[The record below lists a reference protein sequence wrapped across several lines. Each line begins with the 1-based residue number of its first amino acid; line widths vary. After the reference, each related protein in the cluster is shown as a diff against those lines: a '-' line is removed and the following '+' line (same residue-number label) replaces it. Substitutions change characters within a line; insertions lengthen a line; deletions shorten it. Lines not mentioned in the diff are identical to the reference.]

1 MKEVLR
7 NIWYMARRFKTAT
20 VLNFVG
26 LTVAFTAFYLL
37 MTQVVYNISYNASI
51 PDGERVFRFE
61 AKMGADSPWGI
72 NCNRPTNAILSEMPQ
87 VEAMTELASW
97 GQTREFLV
105 GERPRVGDGTS
116 GIGTSGMSVVEHPRA
131 GSNLT
136 PFGAI
141 TAKCLDGKL
150 NWDDYGER
158 SVIIPA
164 SLAKKIYGRT
174 DVAGQPIYSKSDTL
188 TVQGVYE
195 DFPAN
200 SFFKNWVLYATRND
214 LQDWSEWSY
223 IAYVKLRKG
232 VGAEEMMKG
241 FANQFKEQLW
251 KQQWGGALATG
262 EVTESQETEIRAIFD
277 SQFDSRGYRLTP
289 IRDTYFSGVAG
300 DDKGNPAILFILEL
314 ACVLVIVIA
323 AINFLNF
330 VLAES
335 PMRIKSV
342 NTRRVLGEGVA
353 RLRLGII
360 AETVLTALIAYGL
373 ALVVCALMAKQP
385 TELLLGSLALGDH
398 TVLLAITMLLAV
410 AVGVVA
416 GVYPAFFVT
425 SFQPALVLKGSF
437 GLTPKGR
444 KLRSTLVA
452 LQLGIALLM
461 VTYISI
467 LLMQSRYI
475 YNSDY
480 GFDKDEVLYAPLTN
494 ELRGKKDAIRAEL
507 MQQSGVSDVSFSRF
521 VLGAQDGYMGWGRAD
536 NDHQITFTSMPVD
549 WHYLRTMGIKVIEGR
564 DFTEHDGDCYIINE
578 AARKQWPWVE
588 IDKKLLDNDYP
599 VIGVCEDI
607 RYASTRKDRHQE
619 PLAFIILGESFS
631 GWGDQ
636 LGVANIRVSAGVD
649 KVATRKQIS
658 DVLTQMGSGELVE
671 AKFLDQKLEILYQ
684 DEFRFIRQVGW
695 FSGVCLIIT
704 LIGVFCM
711 TMFET
716 EYRRKEIGIRK
727 VMGSS
732 TQEILMMFCHHYALL
747 LTVSFII
754 AAPIAYYIGHEWLQS
769 FVERT
774 PIYWWLFPLALLAV
788 AAVTLATVIIQSW
801 RTANA
806 NPVNS
811 IKNE

>member
-1 MKEVLR
+1 MNIFR
-7 NIWYMARRFKTAT
+7 NMLYMARRFKTAT
-20 VLNFVG
+20 VLNFIG
-26 LTVAFTAFYLL
+26 LTVALTAFYLL
-37 MTQVVYNISYNASI
+37 MTQVVYNISYNSCI
-51 PDGERVFRFE
+51 PDNERVFRFE
-61 AKMGADSPWGI
+61 TKMGSDSPWGI

-97 GQTREFLV
+97 GQKREFVV
-105 GERPRVGDGTS
+105 GE
-116 GIGTSGMSVVEHPRA
+116 SVVEHPRS

-141 TAKCLDGKL
+141 SAHCLDGKL
-150 NWDDYGER
+150 SWDDYGER

-164 SLAKKIYGRT
+164 SLAKKIFGRT

-200 SFFKNWVLYATRND
+200 CSMKNDVYYATQNN

-223 IAYVKLRKG
+223 IVYVKLREG
-232 VGAEEMMKG
+232 VDAESMLKG
-241 FANQFKEQLW
+241 FGKQFKEQLW
-251 KQQWGGALATG
+251 KLQWGGALAAG
-262 EVTESQETEIRAIFD
+262 EVSESQESEVRAMFD
-277 SQFDSRGYRLTP
+277 RQFDNQGYRLTP
-289 IRDTYFSGVAG
+289 IRDTYFSGVHG

-314 ACVLVIVIA
+314 SCVLVIVIA

-353 RLRLGII
+353 RLRLGMI

-373 ALVVCALMAKQP
+373 ALVVCALVAKQP

-398 TVLLAITMLLAV
+398 TVLLAITALLAV
-410 AVGVVA
+410 AVGIVA
-416 GVYPAFFVT
+416 GVYPAFFAT

-480 GFDKDEVLYAPLTN
+480 GFDKDEVLYVPLTN
-494 ELRGKKDAIRAEL
+494 ELRGKKDAVRAEL

-588 IDKKLLDNDYP
+588 IDKKLLDKDYP

-619 PLAFIILGESFS
+619 PLAFIIFGESFS
-631 GWGDQ
+631 EWGDQ
-636 LGVANIRVSAGVD
+636 LGIANIRVTAGND

-658 DVLTQMGSGELVE
+658 DVLTRMGSGEQVE
-671 AKFLDQKLEILYQ
+671 TKFLDQKLEDLYQ

-695 FSGVCLIIT
+695 FSGVCLVIT

-732 TQEILMMFCHHYALL
+732 TQEILMMFCRHYALL
-747 LTVSFII
+747 LAVSFII
-754 AAPIAYYIGHEWLQS
+754 AAPIAYYIGRQWLQS
-769 FVERT
+769 FAERT
-774 PIYWWLFPLALLAV
+774 PIYWWLFPLALLTV
-788 AAVTLATVIIQSW
+788 GVITLTTVIIQSW
-801 RTANA
+801 RTANE

>member
-1 MKEVLR
+1 MNIFR
-7 NIWYMARRFKTAT
+7 NMLYMARRFKTAT
-20 VLNFVG
+20 VLNFIG
-26 LTVAFTAFYLL
+26 LTVALTAFYLL
-37 MTQVVYNISYNASI
+37 MTQVVYNISYNSCI
-51 PDGERVFRFE
+51 PDNERVFRFE
-61 AKMGADSPWGI
+61 TKMGSDSPWGI

-97 GQTREFLV
+97 GQKREFVV
-105 GERPRVGDGTS
+105 GE
-116 GIGTSGMSVVEHPRA
+116 SVVEHPRS

-141 TAKCLDGKL
+141 SAHCLDGKL
-150 NWDDYGER
+150 SWDDYGER

-164 SLAKKIYGRT
+164 SLAKKIFGRT

-200 SFFKNWVLYATRND
+200 CSMKNDVYYATQNN

-223 IAYVKLRKG
+223 IVYVKLREG
-232 VGAEEMMKG
+232 VDAESMLKG
-241 FANQFKEQLW
+241 FGKQFKEQLW
-251 KQQWGGALATG
+251 KLQWGGALAAG
-262 EVTESQETEIRAIFD
+262 EVTEAQESEVRAMFD
-277 SQFDSRGYRLTP
+277 RHFDNQGYRLTP
-289 IRDTYFSGVAG
+289 IRDTYFSGVHG

-314 ACVLVIVIA
+314 SCVLVIVIA

-353 RLRLGII
+353 RLRLGMI

-373 ALVVCALMAKQP
+373 ALVVCALVAKQP

-398 TVLLAITMLLAV
+398 TVLLAITALLAV
-410 AVGVVA
+410 AVGIVA
-416 GVYPAFFVT
+416 GVYPAFFAT

-494 ELRGKKDAIRAEL
+494 ELRGKKDAVRAEL

-536 NDHQITFTSMPVD
+536 NDHHITFTSMPVD

-588 IDKKLLDNDYP
+588 IDKKLLDKDYP

-619 PLAFIILGESFS
+619 PLAFIIFGESFS
-631 GWGDQ
+631 EWGDQ
-636 LGVANIRVSAGVD
+636 LGIANIRVTAGND

-658 DVLTQMGSGELVE
+658 DVLTRMGSGEQVE
-671 AKFLDQKLEILYQ
+671 TKFLDQKLEDLYQ

-695 FSGVCLIIT
+695 FSGVCLVIT

-732 TQEILMMFCHHYALL
+732 TQEILMMFCRHYALL
-747 LTVSFII
+747 LAVSFII
-754 AAPIAYYIGHEWLQS
+754 AAPIAYYIGRQWLQS
-769 FVERT
+769 FAERT
-774 PIYWWLFPLALLAV
+774 PIYWWLFPLALLTV
-788 AAVTLATVIIQSW
+788 GVITLTTVIIQSW
-801 RTANA
+801 RTANE
-806 NPVNS
+806 NPINS

>member
-1 MKEVLR
+1 ML
-7 NIWYMARRFKTAT
+7 YMARRFKTAT
-20 VLNFVG
+20 VLNFIG
-26 LTVAFTAFYLL
+26 LTVALTAFYLL
-37 MTQVVYNISYNASI
+37 MTQVVYNISYNSCI
-51 PDGERVFRFE
+51 PDNERVFRFE
-61 AKMGADSPWGI
+61 TKMGSDSPWGI

-97 GQTREFLV
+97 GQKREFVV
-105 GERPRVGDGTS
+105 GE
-116 GIGTSGMSVVEHPRA
+116 SVVEHPRS

-141 TAKCLDGKL
+141 SAHCLDGKL
-150 NWDDYGER
+150 SWDDYGER

-164 SLAKKIYGRT
+164 SLAKKIFGRT

-200 SFFKNWVLYATRND
+200 CSMKNDVYYATQNN

-223 IAYVKLRKG
+223 IVYVKLREG
-232 VGAEEMMKG
+232 VDAESMLKG
-241 FANQFKEQLW
+241 FGKQFKEQLW
-251 KQQWGGALATG
+251 KLQWGGALAAG
-262 EVTESQETEIRAIFD
+262 EVSESQESEVRAMFD
-277 SQFDSRGYRLTP
+277 RQFDNQGYRLTP
-289 IRDTYFSGVAG
+289 IRDTYFSGVHG

-314 ACVLVIVIA
+314 SCVLVIVIA

-353 RLRLGII
+353 RLRLGMI

-373 ALVVCALMAKQP
+373 ALVVCALVAKQP

-398 TVLLAITMLLAV
+398 TVLLAITALLAV
-410 AVGVVA
+410 AVGIVA
-416 GVYPAFFVT
+416 GVYPAFFAT

-494 ELRGKKDAIRAEL
+494 ELRGKKDAVRAEL

-588 IDKKLLDNDYP
+588 IDKKLLDKDYP

-619 PLAFIILGESFS
+619 PLAFIIFGESFS
-631 GWGDQ
+631 EWGDQ
-636 LGVANIRVSAGVD
+636 LGIANIRVTAGND

-658 DVLTQMGSGELVE
+658 DVLTRMGSGEQVE
-671 AKFLDQKLEILYQ
+671 TKFLDQKLEDLYQ

-695 FSGVCLIIT
+695 FSGVCLVIT

-732 TQEILMMFCHHYALL
+732 TQEILMMFCRHYALL
-747 LTVSFII
+747 LAVSFII
-754 AAPIAYYIGHEWLQS
+754 AAPIAYYIGRQWLQS
-769 FVERT
+769 FAERT
-774 PIYWWLFPLALLAV
+774 PIYWWLFPLALLTV
-788 AAVTLATVIIQSW
+788 GVITLTTVIIQSW
-801 RTANA
+801 RTANE

>member
-1 MKEVLR
+1 MNIFR
-7 NIWYMARRFKTAT
+7 NMLYMARRFKTAT
-20 VLNFVG
+20 VLNFIG
-26 LTVAFTAFYLL
+26 LTVALTAFYLL
-37 MTQVVYNISYNASI
+37 MTQVVYNISYNSCI
-51 PDGERVFRFE
+51 PDNERVFRFE
-61 AKMGADSPWGI
+61 TKMGSDSPWGI

-97 GQTREFLV
+97 GQKREFVV
-105 GERPRVGDGTS
+105 GE
-116 GIGTSGMSVVEHPRA
+116 SVVEHPRS

-141 TAKCLDGKL
+141 SAHCLDGKL
-150 NWDDYGER
+150 SWDDYGKR

-164 SLAKKIYGRT
+164 SLAKKIFGRT

-200 SFFKNWVLYATRND
+200 CSMKNDVYYATQNN

-223 IAYVKLRKG
+223 IVYVKLREG
-232 VGAEEMMKG
+232 VDAESMLKG
-241 FANQFKEQLW
+241 FGKQFKEQLW
-251 KQQWGGALATG
+251 KLQWGGALAAG
-262 EVTESQETEIRAIFD
+262 EVSESQESEVRAMFD
-277 SQFDSRGYRLTP
+277 RQFDNQGYRLTP
-289 IRDTYFSGVAG
+289 IRDTYFSGVHG

-314 ACVLVIVIA
+314 SCVLVIVIA

-353 RLRLGII
+353 RLRLGMI

-373 ALVVCALMAKQP
+373 ALVVCALVAKQP

-398 TVLLAITMLLAV
+398 TVLLAITALLAV
-410 AVGVVA
+410 AVGIVA
-416 GVYPAFFVT
+416 GVYPAFFAT

-588 IDKKLLDNDYP
+588 IDKKLLDKDYP

-619 PLAFIILGESFS
+619 PLAFIIFGESFS
-631 GWGDQ
+631 EWGDQ
-636 LGVANIRVSAGVD
+636 LGIANIRVTAGND

-658 DVLTQMGSGELVE
+658 DVLTRMGSGEQVE
-671 AKFLDQKLEILYQ
+671 TKFLDQKLEDLYQ

-695 FSGVCLIIT
+695 FSGVCLVIT

-732 TQEILMMFCHHYALL
+732 TQEILMMFCRHYALL
-747 LTVSFII
+747 LAVSFII
-754 AAPIAYYIGHEWLQS
+754 AAPIAYYIGRQWLQS
-769 FVERT
+769 FAERT
-774 PIYWWLFPLALLAV
+774 PIYWWLFPLALLTV
-788 AAVTLATVIIQSW
+788 GVITLTTVIIQSW
-801 RTANA
+801 RTANE
-806 NPVNS
+806 NPINS

>member
-1 MKEVLR
+1 MNIFR
-7 NIWYMARRFKTAT
+7 NMLYMARRFKTAT
-20 VLNFVG
+20 VLNFIG
-26 LTVAFTAFYLL
+26 LTVALTAFYLL
-37 MTQVVYNISYNASI
+37 MTQVVYNISYNSCI
-51 PDGERVFRFE
+51 PDNERVFRFE
-61 AKMGADSPWGI
+61 TKMGSDSPWGI

-97 GQTREFLV
+97 GQKREFVV
-105 GERPRVGDGTS
+105 GE
-116 GIGTSGMSVVEHPRA
+116 SVVEHPRS

-141 TAKCLDGKL
+141 SAHCLDGKL
-150 NWDDYGER
+150 SWDDYGER

-164 SLAKKIYGRT
+164 SLAKKIFGRT

-200 SFFKNWVLYATRND
+200 CSMKNDVYYATQNN

-223 IAYVKLRKG
+223 IVYVKLREG
-232 VGAEEMMKG
+232 VDAESMLKG
-241 FANQFKEQLW
+241 FGKQFKEQLW
-251 KQQWGGALATG
+251 KLQWGGALAAG
-262 EVTESQETEIRAIFD
+262 EVSESQESEVRALFD
-277 SQFDSRGYRLTP
+277 RQFDNQGYRLTP
-289 IRDTYFSGVAG
+289 IRDTYFSGVHG

-314 ACVLVIVIA
+314 SCVLVIVIA

-353 RLRLGII
+353 RLRLGMI

-373 ALVVCALMAKQP
+373 ALVVCALVAKQP

-398 TVLLAITMLLAV
+398 TVLLAITALLAV
-410 AVGVVA
+410 AVGIVA
-416 GVYPAFFVT
+416 GVYPAFFAT

-494 ELRGKKDAIRAEL
+494 ELRGKKDAVRAEL

-588 IDKKLLDNDYP
+588 IDKKLLDKDYP

-619 PLAFIILGESFS
+619 PLAFIIFGESFS
-631 GWGDQ
+631 EWGDQ
-636 LGVANIRVSAGVD
+636 LGIANIRVTAGND
-649 KVATRKQIS
+649 KVATRKKIS
-658 DVLTQMGSGELVE
+658 DVLTRMGSGEQVE
-671 AKFLDQKLEILYQ
+671 TKFLDQKLEDLYQ

-695 FSGVCLIIT
+695 FSGVCLVIT

-732 TQEILMMFCHHYALL
+732 TQEILMMFCRHYALL
-747 LTVSFII
+747 LAVSFII
-754 AAPIAYYIGHEWLQS
+754 AAPIAYYIGRQWLQS
-769 FVERT
+769 FAERT
-774 PIYWWLFPLALLAV
+774 PIYWWLFPLALLTV
-788 AAVTLATVIIQSW
+788 GVITLTTVIIQSW
-801 RTANA
+801 RTANE
-806 NPVNS
+806 NPINS

>member
-1 MKEVLR
+1 ML
-7 NIWYMARRFKTAT
+7 YMARRFKTAT
-20 VLNFVG
+20 VLNFIG
-26 LTVAFTAFYLL
+26 LTVALTAFYLL
-37 MTQVVYNISYNASI
+37 MTQVVYNISYNSCI
-51 PDGERVFRFE
+51 PDNERVFRFE
-61 AKMGADSPWGI
+61 TKMGSDSPWGI

-97 GQTREFLV
+97 GQKREFVV
-105 GERPRVGDGTS
+105 GE
-116 GIGTSGMSVVEHPRA
+116 SVVEHPRS

-141 TAKCLDGKL
+141 SAHCLDGKL
-150 NWDDYGER
+150 SWDDYGER

-164 SLAKKIYGRT
+164 SLAKKIFGRT

-200 SFFKNWVLYATRND
+200 CSMKNDVYYATQNN

-223 IAYVKLRKG
+223 IVYVKLREG
-232 VGAEEMMKG
+232 VDAESMLKG
-241 FANQFKEQLW
+241 FGKQFKEQLW
-251 KQQWGGALATG
+251 KLQWGGALAAG
-262 EVTESQETEIRAIFD
+262 EVSESQESEVRAMFD
-277 SQFDSRGYRLTP
+277 RQFDNQGYRLTP
-289 IRDTYFSGVAG
+289 IRDTYFSGVHG

-314 ACVLVIVIA
+314 SCVLVIVIA

-353 RLRLGII
+353 RLRLGMI

-373 ALVVCALMAKQP
+373 ALVVCALVAKQP

-398 TVLLAITMLLAV
+398 TVLLAITALLAV
-410 AVGVVA
+410 AVGIVA
-416 GVYPAFFVT
+416 GVYPAFFAT

-494 ELRGKKDAIRAEL
+494 ELRGKKDAVRAEL

-588 IDKKLLDNDYP
+588 IDKKLLDKDYP

-619 PLAFIILGESFS
+619 PLAFIIFGESFS
-631 GWGDQ
+631 EWGDQ
-636 LGVANIRVSAGVD
+636 LGIANIRVTAGND

-658 DVLTQMGSGELVE
+658 DVLTRMGSGEQVE
-671 AKFLDQKLEILYQ
+671 TKFLDQKLEDLYQ

-695 FSGVCLIIT
+695 FSGVCLVIT

-732 TQEILMMFCHHYALL
+732 TQEILMMFCRHYALL
-747 LTVSFII
+747 LAVSFII
-754 AAPIAYYIGHEWLQS
+754 AAPIAYYIGRQWLQS
-769 FVERT
+769 FAERT
-774 PIYWWLFPLALLAV
+774 PIYWWLFPLALLTV
-788 AAVTLATVIIQSW
+788 GVITLTTVIIQSW
-801 RTANA
+801 RTANE
-806 NPVNS
+806 NPINS

>member
-1 MKEVLR
+1 MTIKANKMREVLR
-7 NIWYMARRFKTAT
+7 NIWYMARRFKTAA

-26 LTVAFTAFYLL
+26 LTVAFAAFYLL
-37 MTQVVYNISYNASI
+37 MTQVVYNISYNSCI
-51 PDGERVFRFE
+51 SDNERVFRFE
-61 AKMGADSPWGI
+61 TKMGPDSPWGI

-97 GQTREFLV
+97 GQTREFIV
-105 GERPRVGDGTS
+105 GE
-116 GIGTSGMSVVEHPRA
+116 SVVEHPRS

-141 TAKCLDGKL
+141 SAYCLDGKL
-150 NWDDYGER
+150 SWDNYGER

-164 SLAKKIYGRT
+164 SLAKKIFGRT

-200 SFFKNWVLYATRND
+200 CSMKNDVYYATQNN

-223 IAYVKLRKG
+223 IVYVKLREG
-232 VGAEEMMKG
+232 VDAESMLKG
-241 FANQFKEQLW
+241 FGKQFKEQLW
-251 KQQWGGALATG
+251 KLQWGGALAAG
-262 EVTESQETEIRAIFD
+262 EVTEGQESEVRAMFD
-277 SQFDSRGYRLTP
+277 RQFDSRGYRLTP
-289 IRDTYFSGVAG
+289 IRNTYFSGVHG

-342 NTRRVLGEGVA
+342 NTRRVLGEGVV

-385 TELLLGSLALGDH
+385 TGLLLGSLALGDH

-444 KLRSTLVA
+444 KLRSILVA

-494 ELRGKKDAIRAEL
+494 ELWGKKDAIRAEL

-521 VLGAQDGYMGWGRAD
+521 VLGAQDGYMGWGRGD
-536 NDHQITFTSMPVD
+536 NDHRITFTSMPVD
-549 WHYLRTMGIKVIEGR
+549 WRYLRTLGIKVIEGR
-564 DFTEHDGDCYIINE
+564 DFNEHDGDCYIINE

-619 PLAFIILGESFS
+619 PLAFIIFGESFS
-631 GWGDQ
+631 EWGDQ
-636 LGVANIRVSAGVD
+636 LGITNIRVAAGID

-658 DVLTQMGSGELVE
+658 DVLTKMGSGEQVE
-671 AKFLDQKLEILYQ
+671 AKFLDQKLEDLYQ

-695 FSGVCLIIT
+695 FSGVCLVIT
-704 LIGVFCM
+704 LIGVFCL

-732 TQEILMMFCHHYALL
+732 TQEILMMFCRHYALL
-747 LTVSFII
+747 LAVSFII
-754 AAPIAYYIGHEWLQS
+754 AVPITYYIGQQWLQS
-769 FVERT
+769 FAERT
-774 PIYWWLFPLALLAV
+774 PIYWWLFPLVLLV
-788 AAVTLATVIIQSW
+788 VGIITLATVIIQSW
-801 RTANA
+801 RTANE

>member
-1 MKEVLR
+1 
-7 NIWYMARRFKTAT
+7 MARRFKTAT
-20 VLNFVG
+20 VLNFIG
-26 LTVAFTAFYLL
+26 LTVAFSAFYLL
-37 MTQVVYNISYNASI
+37 MTQVVYNISYNSCI
-51 PDGERVFRFE
+51 PDNERVFRFE
-61 AKMGADSPWGI
+61 TKMGSDSPWGI

-87 VEAMTELASW
+87 VEAMSELASW
-97 GQTREFLV
+97 GQKREFVV
-105 GERPRVGDGTS
+105 GE
-116 GIGTSGMSVVEHPRA
+116 SVVEHPRS

-141 TAKCLDGKL
+141 SAHCLDGKL
-150 NWDDYGER
+150 SWDDYGER

-164 SLAKKIYGRT
+164 SLAKKIFGRT

-200 SFFKNWVLYATRND
+200 CSMKNDVYYATQNN

-223 IAYVKLRKG
+223 IVYVKLREG
-232 VGAEEMMKG
+232 VDAESMLKG
-241 FANQFKEQLW
+241 FGKQFKELLW
-251 KQQWGGALATG
+251 KLQWGGALAAG
-262 EVTESQETEIRAIFD
+262 EVTEAQESEVRAMFD
-277 SQFDSRGYRLTP
+277 RQFDNQGYRLTP
-289 IRDTYFSGVAG
+289 IRDTYFSGVHG

-314 ACVLVIVIA
+314 SCVLVIVIA

-353 RLRLGII
+353 RLRLGMI

-373 ALVVCALMAKQP
+373 ALVVCALVAKQP

-398 TVLLAITMLLAV
+398 TVLLAITALLAV
-410 AVGVVA
+410 AVGIVA
-416 GVYPAFFVT
+416 GVYPAFFAT

-494 ELRGKKDAIRAEL
+494 ELRGKKDAVRAEL

-588 IDKKLLDNDYP
+588 IDKKLLDKDYP

-619 PLAFIILGESFS
+619 PLAFIIFGESFS
-631 GWGDQ
+631 EWGDQ
-636 LGVANIRVSAGVD
+636 LGIANIRVAAGID
-649 KVATRKQIS
+649 KIATRKQIS
-658 DVLTQMGSGELVE
+658 DLLTQMGSGEQVE
-671 AKFLDQKLEILYQ
+671 AKFLDQKLEDLYQ

-695 FSGVCLIIT
+695 FSGVCLVIT

-732 TQEILMMFCHHYALL
+732 TGEILTMLSRRYIWLL
-747 LTVSFII
+747 VGSFVV
-754 AAPIAYYIGHEWLQS
+754 AVPVAWYIGAQWLMG
-769 FVERT
+769 FAERT
-774 PIYWWLFPLALLAV
+774 PIYWWLFPLALLV
-788 AAVTLATVIIQSW
+788 VGLITLATVIIQSW
-801 RTANA
+801 RAANE
-806 NPVNS
+806 NPINS
-811 IKNE
+811 LKNE

>member
-1 MKEVLR
+1 MDVFR
-7 NIWYMARRFKTAT
+7 NMLYMARRFKTAT
-20 VLNFVG
+20 VLNFIG
-26 LTVAFTAFYLL
+26 LTVALTAFYLL
-37 MTQVVYNISYNASI
+37 MTQVVYNISYNSCI
-51 PDGERVFRFE
+51 PDNERVFRFE
-61 AKMGADSPWGI
+61 TKMGSDSPWGI

-97 GQTREFLV
+97 GQKREFVV
-105 GERPRVGDGTS
+105 GE
-116 GIGTSGMSVVEHPRA
+116 SVVEHPRS

-141 TAKCLDGKL
+141 SAHCLDGKL
-150 NWDDYGER
+150 SWDDYGER

-164 SLAKKIYGRT
+164 SLAKKIFGRT

-200 SFFKNWVLYATRND
+200 CSMKNDVYYATQNN

-223 IAYVKLRKG
+223 IVYVKLREG
-232 VGAEEMMKG
+232 VDAESMLKG
-241 FANQFKEQLW
+241 FGKQFKEQLW
-251 KQQWGGALATG
+251 KLQWGGALAAG
-262 EVTESQETEIRAIFD
+262 EVSESQESEVRAMFD
-277 SQFDSRGYRLTP
+277 RQFDNQGYRLTP
-289 IRDTYFSGVAG
+289 IRDTYFSGVHG

-314 ACVLVIVIA
+314 SCVLVIVIA

-353 RLRLGII
+353 RLRLGMI

-373 ALVVCALMAKQP
+373 ALVVCALVAKQP

-398 TVLLAITMLLAV
+398 TVLLAITALLAV
-410 AVGVVA
+410 AVGIVA
-416 GVYPAFFVT
+416 GVYPAFFAT

-494 ELRGKKDAIRAEL
+494 ELRGKKDAVRAEL

-588 IDKKLLDNDYP
+588 IDKKLLDKDYP

-619 PLAFIILGESFS
+619 PLAFIIFGESFS
-631 GWGDQ
+631 EWGDQ
-636 LGVANIRVSAGVD
+636 LGIANIRVTAGND

-658 DVLTQMGSGELVE
+658 DVLTRMGSGEQVE
-671 AKFLDQKLEILYQ
+671 TKFLDQKLEDLYQ

-695 FSGVCLIIT
+695 FSGVCLVIT

-732 TQEILMMFCHHYALL
+732 TQEILMMFCRHYALL
-747 LTVSFII
+747 LAVSFII
-754 AAPIAYYIGHEWLQS
+754 AAPIAYYIGRQWLQS
-769 FVERT
+769 FAERT
-774 PIYWWLFPLALLAV
+774 PIYWWLFPLALLTV
-788 AAVTLATVIIQSW
+788 GVITLTTVIIQSW
-801 RTANA
+801 RTANE
-806 NPVNS
+806 NPINS

>member
-1 MKEVLR
+1 MNVLR
-7 NIWYMARRFKTAT
+7 NMLYMARRFKTAT

-26 LTVAFTAFYLL
+26 LTVAFAAFYLL
-37 MTQVVYNISYNASI
+37 MTQVVYNISYNSCI
-51 PDGERVFRFE
+51 SDNERVFRFE
-61 AKMGADSPWGI
+61 TKMGPDSPWGI

-97 GQTREFLV
+97 GQTREFIV
-105 GERPRVGDGTS
+105 GE
-116 GIGTSGMSVVEHPRA
+116 SVVEHPRS

-141 TAKCLDGKL
+141 SAHCLDGKL
-150 NWDDYGER
+150 SWDNYGER

-164 SLAKKIYGRT
+164 SLAKKIFGRT
-174 DVAGQPIYSKSDTL
+174 DVAGQPLYSKSDTL

-200 SFFKNWVLYATRND
+200 CSMKNDVYYATQNN

-223 IAYVKLRKG
+223 IVYVKLREG
-232 VGAEEMMKG
+232 VDAESILKG
-241 FANQFKEQLW
+241 FGKQFKEQLW
-251 KQQWGGALATG
+251 KLQWGGALAAG
-262 EVTESQETEIRAIFD
+262 EVSESQESEVRAMFD
-277 SQFDSRGYRLTP
+277 RQFDSRGYRLTP
-289 IRDTYFSGVAG
+289 IRDTYFSGVHG

-342 NTRRVLGEGVA
+342 NTRRVLGEGVV

-373 ALVVCALMAKQP
+373 ALVVCALVAEQP
-385 TELLLGSLALGDH
+385 TGLLLGSLALGDH

-410 AVGVVA
+410 VVGVVA

-425 SFQPALVLKGSF
+425 LFQPALVLKGSF

-444 KLRSTLVA
+444 KLRSMLVA
-452 LQLGIALLM
+452 LQLGITLLM

-536 NDHQITFTSMPVD
+536 NDHHITFTSMPVD
-549 WHYLRTMGIKVIEGR
+549 WHYLRTLGIKVIEGR

-578 AARKQWPWVE
+578 AARKQWSWVE

-607 RYASTRKDRHQE
+607 RYASTRKNRHQE
-619 PLAFIILGESFS
+619 PLAFIIFGESFS
-631 GWGDQ
+631 EWGDQ
-636 LGVANIRVSAGVD
+636 LGITNIRVPAGID

-658 DVLTQMGSGELVE
+658 DVLTKMGSGEQVE
-671 AKFLDQKLEILYQ
+671 AKFLDQKLEELYQ

-732 TQEILMMFCHHYALL
+732 TQEILMMFCRHYALL
-747 LTVSFII
+747 LAVSFII
-754 AAPIAYYIGHEWLQS
+754 AAPVAYYIGQQWLQS
-769 FVERT
+769 FAERS
-774 PIYWWLFPLALLAV
+774 PIYWWLFPLALLTVGAI
-788 AAVTLATVIIQSW
+788 TLTTVIIQSW

>member
-87 VEAMTELASW
+87 VEALTELASW

-549 WHYLRTMGIKVIEGR
+549 WHYLRTLGIKVVEGR
-564 DFTEHDGDCYIINE
+564 DFNEHDGDCYIINE

>member
-1 MKEVLR
+1 MNIFR
-7 NIWYMARRFKTAT
+7 NMLYMARRFKTAT
-20 VLNFVG
+20 VLNFIG
-26 LTVAFTAFYLL
+26 LTVALTAFYLL
-37 MTQVVYNISYNASI
+37 MTQVVYNISYNSCI
-51 PDGERVFRFE
+51 PDNERVFRFE
-61 AKMGADSPWGI
+61 TKMGSDSPWGI

-97 GQTREFLV
+97 GQKREFVV
-105 GERPRVGDGTS
+105 GE
-116 GIGTSGMSVVEHPRA
+116 SVVEHPRS

-141 TAKCLDGKL
+141 SAHCLDGKL
-150 NWDDYGER
+150 SWDDYGER

-164 SLAKKIYGRT
+164 SLAKKIFGRT

-200 SFFKNWVLYATRND
+200 CSMKNDVYYATQNN

-223 IAYVKLRKG
+223 IVYVKLREG
-232 VGAEEMMKG
+232 VDAESMLKG
-241 FANQFKEQLW
+241 FGKQFKEQLW
-251 KQQWGGALATG
+251 KLQWGGALAAG
-262 EVTESQETEIRAIFD
+262 EVSESQESEVRAMFD
-277 SQFDSRGYRLTP
+277 RQFDNQGYRLTP
-289 IRDTYFSGVAG
+289 IRDTYFSGVHG

-314 ACVLVIVIA
+314 SCVLVIVIA

-353 RLRLGII
+353 RLRLGMI

-373 ALVVCALMAKQP
+373 ALVVCALVAKQP

-398 TVLLAITMLLAV
+398 TVLLAITALLAV
-410 AVGVVA
+410 AVGIVA
-416 GVYPAFFVT
+416 GVYPAFFAT

-494 ELRGKKDAIRAEL
+494 ELRGKKDAVRAEL

-521 VLGAQDGYMGWGRAD
+521 VLGAQDGYMAWGRAD

-588 IDKKLLDNDYP
+588 IDKKLLDKDYP

-619 PLAFIILGESFS
+619 PLAFIIFGESFS
-631 GWGDQ
+631 EWGDQ
-636 LGVANIRVSAGVD
+636 LGIANIRVTAGND

-658 DVLTQMGSGELVE
+658 DVLTRMGSGEQVE
-671 AKFLDQKLEILYQ
+671 TKFLDQKLEDLYQ

-695 FSGVCLIIT
+695 FSGVCLVIT

-732 TQEILMMFCHHYALL
+732 TQEILMMFCRHYALL
-747 LTVSFII
+747 LAVSFII
-754 AAPIAYYIGHEWLQS
+754 AAPIAYYIGRQWLQS
-769 FVERT
+769 FAERT
-774 PIYWWLFPLALLAV
+774 PIYWWLFPLALLTV
-788 AAVTLATVIIQSW
+788 GVITLTTVIIQSW
-801 RTANA
+801 RTANE
-806 NPVNS
+806 NPINS

>member
-1 MKEVLR
+1 MNIFR
-7 NIWYMARRFKTAT
+7 NMLYMARRFKTAT
-20 VLNFVG
+20 VLNFIG
-26 LTVAFTAFYLL
+26 LTVALTAFYLL
-37 MTQVVYNISYNASI
+37 MTQVVYNISYNSCI
-51 PDGERVFRFE
+51 PDNERVFRFE
-61 AKMGADSPWGI
+61 TKMGSDSPWGI

-97 GQTREFLV
+97 GQKREFVV
-105 GERPRVGDGTS
+105 GE
-116 GIGTSGMSVVEHPRA
+116 SVVEHPRS

-141 TAKCLDGKL
+141 SAHCLDGKL
-150 NWDDYGER
+150 SWDDYGER

-164 SLAKKIYGRT
+164 SLAKKIFGRT

-200 SFFKNWVLYATRND
+200 CSMKNDVYYATQNN

-223 IAYVKLRKG
+223 IVYVKLREG
-232 VGAEEMMKG
+232 VDAESMLKG
-241 FANQFKEQLW
+241 FGKQFKEQLW
-251 KQQWGGALATG
+251 KLQWGGALAAG
-262 EVTESQETEIRAIFD
+262 EVSESQESEVRAMFD
-277 SQFDSRGYRLTP
+277 RQFDNQGYRLTP
-289 IRDTYFSGVAG
+289 IRDTYFSGVHG

-314 ACVLVIVIA
+314 SCVLVIVIA

-353 RLRLGII
+353 RLRLGMI

-373 ALVVCALMAKQP
+373 ALVVCALVAKQP

-398 TVLLAITMLLAV
+398 TVLLAITALLAV
-410 AVGVVA
+410 AVGIVA
-416 GVYPAFFVT
+416 GVYPAFFAT

-588 IDKKLLDNDYP
+588 IDKKLLDKDYP

-619 PLAFIILGESFS
+619 PLAFIIFGESFS
-631 GWGDQ
+631 EWGDQ
-636 LGVANIRVSAGVD
+636 LGIANIRVTAGND

-658 DVLTQMGSGELVE
+658 DVLTRMGSGEQVE
-671 AKFLDQKLEILYQ
+671 TKFLDQKLEDLYQ

-695 FSGVCLIIT
+695 FSGVCLVIT

-732 TQEILMMFCHHYALL
+732 TQEILMMFCRHYALL

-754 AAPIAYYIGHEWLQS
+754 AAPIAYYIGRQWLQS
-769 FVERT
+769 FAERT
-774 PIYWWLFPLALLAV
+774 PIYWWLFPLALLTV
-788 AAVTLATVIIQSW
+788 GVITLTTVIIQSW
-801 RTANA
+801 RTANE
-806 NPVNS
+806 NPINS

>member
-1 MKEVLR
+1 MNVIR
-7 NIWYMARRFKTAT
+7 NMLYMARRFKTAT

-26 LTVAFTAFYLL
+26 LTVAFAAFYLL
-37 MTQVVYNISYNASI
+37 MTQVVYNISYNSCI
-51 PDGERVFRFE
+51 PDNERVFRFE
-61 AKMGADSPWGI
+61 TKMGSDSPWGI

-97 GQTREFLV
+97 GQKREFVV
-105 GERPRVGDGTS
+105 GE
-116 GIGTSGMSVVEHPRA
+116 SVVEHPRS

-141 TAKCLDGKL
+141 SAHCLDGKL
-150 NWDDYGER
+150 SWDDYGER

-164 SLAKKIYGRT
+164 SLAKKIFGRT

-188 TVQGVYE
+188 IVQGVYK

-200 SFFKNWVLYATRND
+200 CSMKNDVYYATQNN

-223 IAYVKLRKG
+223 IVYVKLREG
-232 VGAEEMMKG
+232 VDAESMLKG
-241 FANQFKEQLW
+241 FGKQFKEQLW
-251 KQQWGGALATG
+251 KLQWGGALAAG
-262 EVTESQETEIRAIFD
+262 EVTEAQESEVRAMFD
-277 SQFDSRGYRLTP
+277 RQFDNQGYRLTP
-289 IRDTYFSGVAG
+289 IRDTYFSGVHG

-314 ACVLVIVIA
+314 SCVLVIVIA

-353 RLRLGII
+353 RLRLGMI

-373 ALVVCALMAKQP
+373 ALVVCALVAKQP

-398 TVLLAITMLLAV
+398 TVLLAITALLAV
-410 AVGVVA
+410 AVGIVA
-416 GVYPAFFVT
+416 GVYPAFFAT

-588 IDKKLLDNDYP
+588 IDKKLLDKDYP

-619 PLAFIILGESFS
+619 PLAFIIFGESFS
-631 GWGDQ
+631 EWGDQ
-636 LGVANIRVSAGVD
+636 LGIANIRVTAGND

-658 DVLTQMGSGELVE
+658 DVLTRMGSGEQVE
-671 AKFLDQKLEILYQ
+671 TKFLDQKLEDLYQ

-695 FSGVCLIIT
+695 FSGVCLVIT

-732 TQEILMMFCHHYALL
+732 TQEILMMFCRHYALL
-747 LTVSFII
+747 LAVSFII
-754 AAPIAYYIGHEWLQS
+754 AAPIAYYIGRQWLQS
-769 FVERT
+769 FAERT
-774 PIYWWLFPLALLAV
+774 PIYWWLFPLALLTV
-788 AAVTLATVIIQSW
+788 GVITLTTVIIQSW
-801 RTANA
+801 RTANE
-806 NPVNS
+806 NPINS

>member
-1 MKEVLR
+1 MNIFR
-7 NIWYMARRFKTAT
+7 NMLYMARRFKTAT
-20 VLNFVG
+20 VLNFIG
-26 LTVAFTAFYLL
+26 LTVALTAFYLL
-37 MTQVVYNISYNASI
+37 MTQVVYNISYNSCI
-51 PDGERVFRFE
+51 PDNERVFRFE
-61 AKMGADSPWGI
+61 TKMGSDSPWGI

-97 GQTREFLV
+97 GQKREFVV
-105 GERPRVGDGTS
+105 GE
-116 GIGTSGMSVVEHPRA
+116 SVVEHPRS

-141 TAKCLDGKL
+141 SAHCLDGKL
-150 NWDDYGER
+150 SWDDYGER

-164 SLAKKIYGRT
+164 SLAKKIFGRT

-200 SFFKNWVLYATRND
+200 CSMKNDVYYATQNN

-223 IAYVKLRKG
+223 IVYVKLREG
-232 VGAEEMMKG
+232 VDAESMLKG
-241 FANQFKEQLW
+241 FGKQFKEQLW
-251 KQQWGGALATG
+251 KLQWGGALAAG
-262 EVTESQETEIRAIFD
+262 EVSESQESEVRAMFD
-277 SQFDSRGYRLTP
+277 RQFDNQGYRLTP
-289 IRDTYFSGVAG
+289 IRDTYFSGVHG

-314 ACVLVIVIA
+314 SCVLVIVIA

-353 RLRLGII
+353 RLRLGMI

-373 ALVVCALMAKQP
+373 ALVVCALVAKQP

-398 TVLLAITMLLAV
+398 TFLLAITALLAV
-410 AVGVVA
+410 AVGIVA
-416 GVYPAFFVT
+416 GVYPAFFAT

-494 ELRGKKDAIRAEL
+494 ELRGKKDAVRAEL

-588 IDKKLLDNDYP
+588 IDKKLLDKDYP

-619 PLAFIILGESFS
+619 PLAFIIFGESFS
-631 GWGDQ
+631 EWGDQ
-636 LGVANIRVSAGVD
+636 LGIANIRVTAGND

-658 DVLTQMGSGELVE
+658 DVLTRMGSGEQVE
-671 AKFLDQKLEILYQ
+671 TKFLDQKLEDLYQ

-695 FSGVCLIIT
+695 FSGVCLVIT

-732 TQEILMMFCHHYALL
+732 TQEILMMFCRHYALL
-747 LTVSFII
+747 LAVSFII
-754 AAPIAYYIGHEWLQS
+754 AAPIAYYIGRQWLQS
-769 FVERT
+769 FAERT
-774 PIYWWLFPLALLAV
+774 PIYWWLFPLALLTV
-788 AAVTLATVIIQSW
+788 GVITLTTVIIQSW
-801 RTANA
+801 RTANE
-806 NPVNS
+806 NPINS

>member
-1 MKEVLR
+1 MKELFR
-7 NIWYMARRFKTAT
+7 NIWYMARRFKTASM
-20 VLNFVG
+20 LNFVG
-26 LTVAFTAFYLL
+26 LTVAFAAFYLL
-37 MTQVVYNISYNASI
+37 MTQVVYNISYNSCI
-51 PDGERVFRFE
+51 PDNERVFRFE
-61 AKMGADSPWGI
+61 TKMGSDSPWGI

-97 GQTREFLV
+97 GQKREFVV
-105 GERPRVGDGTS
+105 GE
-116 GIGTSGMSVVEHPRA
+116 SVVEHPCS

-141 TAKCLDGKL
+141 SAHCLDGKL
-150 NWDDYGER
+150 SWDDYGER

-164 SLAKKIYGRT
+164 SLAKKIFGRT

-200 SFFKNWVLYATRND
+200 CSMKNDVYYATQNN

-223 IAYVKLRKG
+223 IVYVKLREG
-232 VGAEEMMKG
+232 VDAESMLKG
-241 FANQFKEQLW
+241 FGKQFKEQLW
-251 KQQWGGALATG
+251 KLQWGGALAAG
-262 EVTESQETEIRAIFD
+262 EVTEAQESEVRAMFD
-277 SQFDSRGYRLTP
+277 RQFDNQGYRLTP
-289 IRDTYFSGVAG
+289 IRDTYFSGVHG

-314 ACVLVIVIA
+314 SCVLVIVIA

-353 RLRLGII
+353 RLRLGMI

-373 ALVVCALMAKQP
+373 ALVVCALVAKQP

-398 TVLLAITMLLAV
+398 TVLLAITALLAV
-410 AVGVVA
+410 AVGIVA
-416 GVYPAFFVT
+416 GVYPAFFAT

-578 AARKQWPWVE
+578 AARKQWSWVE

-619 PLAFIILGESFS
+619 PLAFIIFGESFS
-631 GWGDQ
+631 EWGDQ
-636 LGVANIRVSAGVD
+636 LGIANIRVTAGND

-658 DVLTQMGSGELVE
+658 DVLTRMGSGEQVE
-671 AKFLDQKLEILYQ
+671 AKFLDQKLEDLYQ

-695 FSGVCLIIT
+695 FSGVCLVIT

-732 TQEILMMFCHHYALL
+732 TQEILMMFCRHYALL
-747 LTVSFII
+747 LAVSFII
-754 AAPIAYYIGHEWLQS
+754 AAPIAYYIGRQWLQS
-769 FVERT
+769 FAERT

-788 AAVTLATVIIQSW
+788 GIITLATVIIQSW
-801 RTANA
+801 RAANA
-806 NPVNS
+806 NPVES
-811 IKNE
+811 IKTE

>member
-1 MKEVLR
+1 ML
-7 NIWYMARRFKTAT
+7 YMARRFKTAT
-20 VLNFVG
+20 VLNFIG
-26 LTVAFTAFYLL
+26 LTVALTAFYLL
-37 MTQVVYNISYNASI
+37 MTQVVYNISYNSCI
-51 PDGERVFRFE
+51 PDNERVFRFE
-61 AKMGADSPWGI
+61 TKMGSDSPWGI

-97 GQTREFLV
+97 GQKREFVV
-105 GERPRVGDGTS
+105 GE
-116 GIGTSGMSVVEHPRA
+116 SVVEHPRS

-141 TAKCLDGKL
+141 SAHCLDGKL
-150 NWDDYGER
+150 SWDDYGER

-164 SLAKKIYGRT
+164 SLAKKIFGRT

-200 SFFKNWVLYATRND
+200 CSMKNDVYYATQND

-223 IAYVKLRKG
+223 IVYVKLREG
-232 VGAEEMMKG
+232 VDAESMLKG
-241 FANQFKEQLW
+241 FGKQFKEQLW
-251 KQQWGGALATG
+251 KLQWGGALAAG
-262 EVTESQETEIRAIFD
+262 EVSESQESEVRAMFD
-277 SQFDSRGYRLTP
+277 RQFDNQGYRLTP
-289 IRDTYFSGVAG
+289 IRDTYFSGVHG

-314 ACVLVIVIA
+314 SCVLVIVIA

-353 RLRLGII
+353 RLRLGMI

-373 ALVVCALMAKQP
+373 ALVVCALVAKQP

-398 TVLLAITMLLAV
+398 TVLLAITALLAV
-410 AVGVVA
+410 AVGIVA
-416 GVYPAFFVT
+416 GVYPAFFAT

-494 ELRGKKDAIRAEL
+494 ELRGKKDAVRAEL

-588 IDKKLLDNDYP
+588 IDKKLLDKDYP

-619 PLAFIILGESFS
+619 PLAFIIFGESFS
-631 GWGDQ
+631 EWGDQ
-636 LGVANIRVSAGVD
+636 LGIANIRVTAGND

-658 DVLTQMGSGELVE
+658 DVLTRMGSGEQVE
-671 AKFLDQKLEILYQ
+671 TKFLDQKLEDLYQ

-695 FSGVCLIIT
+695 FSGVCLVIT

-732 TQEILMMFCHHYALL
+732 TQEILMMFCRHYALL
-747 LTVSFII
+747 LAVSFII
-754 AAPIAYYIGHEWLQS
+754 AAPIAYYIGRQWLQS
-769 FVERT
+769 FAERT
-774 PIYWWLFPLALLAV
+774 PIYWWLFPLALLTV
-788 AAVTLATVIIQSW
+788 GVITLTTVIIQSW
-801 RTANA
+801 RTANE
-806 NPVNS
+806 NPINS

>member
-1 MKEVLR
+1 MNVIR
-7 NIWYMARRFKTAT
+7 NMLYMARRFKTAT

-26 LTVAFTAFYLL
+26 LTVAFAAFYLL
-37 MTQVVYNISYNASI
+37 MTQVVYNISYNSCI
-51 PDGERVFRFE
+51 PDNERVFRFE
-61 AKMGADSPWGI
+61 TKMGSDSPWGI

-97 GQTREFLV
+97 GQKREFVV
-105 GERPRVGDGTS
+105 GE
-116 GIGTSGMSVVEHPRA
+116 SVVEHPRS

-141 TAKCLDGKL
+141 SAHCLDGKL
-150 NWDDYGER
+150 SWDDYGER

-164 SLAKKIYGRT
+164 SLAKKIFGRT

-200 SFFKNWVLYATRND
+200 CSMKNDVYYATQNN

-223 IAYVKLRKG
+223 IVYVKLREG
-232 VGAEEMMKG
+232 VDTESMLKG
-241 FANQFKEQLW
+241 FGKQFKEQLW
-251 KQQWGGALATG
+251 KLQWGGALAAG
-262 EVTESQETEIRAIFD
+262 EVTEAQESEVRAMFD
-277 SQFDSRGYRLTP
+277 RQFDNQGYRLTP
-289 IRDTYFSGVAG
+289 IRDTYFSGVHG

-314 ACVLVIVIA
+314 SCVLVIVIA

-353 RLRLGII
+353 RLRLGMI

-373 ALVVCALMAKQP
+373 ALVVCALVAKQP

-398 TVLLAITMLLAV
+398 IVLLAITALLAV
-410 AVGVVA
+410 AVGIVA
-416 GVYPAFFVT
+416 GVYPAFFAT

-536 NDHQITFTSMPVD
+536 NDHQTTFTSMPVD

-578 AARKQWPWVE
+578 AARKQWSWVE

-619 PLAFIILGESFS
+619 PLAFIIFGESFS
-631 GWGDQ
+631 EWGDQ
-636 LGVANIRVSAGVD
+636 LGIANIRVTAGND

-658 DVLTQMGSGELVE
+658 DVLTRMGSGEQVE
-671 AKFLDQKLEILYQ
+671 TKFLDQKLEDLYQ

-695 FSGVCLIIT
+695 FSGVCLVIT

-732 TQEILMMFCHHYALL
+732 TQEILMMFCRHYALL
-747 LTVSFII
+747 LAVSFIV
-754 AAPIAYYIGHEWLQS
+754 AAPVAYYFGLQWLQS
-769 FVERT
+769 FAERT

-788 AAVTLATVIIQSW
+788 GIITLATVIIQGW
-801 RTANA
+801 HAATE
-806 NPVNS
+806 NPINS

>member
-1 MKEVLR
+1 MNIFR
-7 NIWYMARRFKTAT
+7 NMLYMACRFKTAT
-20 VLNFVG
+20 VLNFIG
-26 LTVAFTAFYLL
+26 LTVALTAFYLL
-37 MTQVVYNISYNASI
+37 MTQVVYNISYNSCI
-51 PDGERVFRFE
+51 PDNERVFRFE
-61 AKMGADSPWGI
+61 TKMGSDSPWGI

-97 GQTREFLV
+97 GQKREFVV
-105 GERPRVGDGTS
+105 GE
-116 GIGTSGMSVVEHPRA
+116 SVVEHPRS

-141 TAKCLDGKL
+141 SAHCLDGKL
-150 NWDDYGER
+150 SWDDYGER

-164 SLAKKIYGRT
+164 SLAKKIFGRT

-200 SFFKNWVLYATRND
+200 CSMKNDVYYATQND

-223 IAYVKLRKG
+223 IVYVKLREG
-232 VGAEEMMKG
+232 VDAESMLKG
-241 FANQFKEQLW
+241 FGKQFKEQLW
-251 KQQWGGALATG
+251 KLQWGGALAAG
-262 EVTESQETEIRAIFD
+262 EVTEAQESEVRAMFD
-277 SQFDSRGYRLTP
+277 RQFDNQGYRLTP
-289 IRDTYFSGVAG
+289 IRDTYFSGVHG

-314 ACVLVIVIA
+314 SCVLVIVIA

-353 RLRLGII
+353 RLRLGMI

-373 ALVVCALMAKQP
+373 ALVVCALVAKQP

-398 TVLLAITMLLAV
+398 TVLLAITALLAV
-410 AVGVVA
+410 AVGIVA
-416 GVYPAFFVT
+416 GVYPAFFAT

-494 ELRGKKDAIRAEL
+494 ELRGKKDAVRAEL

-588 IDKKLLDNDYP
+588 IDKKLLDKDYP

-619 PLAFIILGESFS
+619 PLAFIIFGESFS
-631 GWGDQ
+631 EWGDQ
-636 LGVANIRVSAGVD
+636 LGIANIRVTAGND

-658 DVLTQMGSGELVE
+658 DVLTRMGSGEQVE
-671 AKFLDQKLEILYQ
+671 TKFLDQKLEDLYQ

-695 FSGVCLIIT
+695 FSGVCLVIT

-732 TQEILMMFCHHYALL
+732 TQEILMMFCRHYALL
-747 LTVSFII
+747 LAVSFII
-754 AAPIAYYIGHEWLQS
+754 AAPIAYYIGRQWLQS
-769 FVERT
+769 FAERT
-774 PIYWWLFPLALLAV
+774 PIYWWLFPLALLTV
-788 AAVTLATVIIQSW
+788 GVITLTTVIIQSW
-801 RTANA
+801 RTANE
-806 NPVNS
+806 NPINS

>member
-1 MKEVLR
+1 ML
-7 NIWYMARRFKTAT
+7 YMARRFKTAT
-20 VLNFVG
+20 VLNFIG
-26 LTVAFTAFYLL
+26 LTVALTAFYLL
-37 MTQVVYNISYNASI
+37 MTQVVYNISYNSCI
-51 PDGERVFRFE
+51 PDNERVFRFE
-61 AKMGADSPWGI
+61 TKMGSDSPWGI

-97 GQTREFLV
+97 GQKREFVV
-105 GERPRVGDGTS
+105 GE
-116 GIGTSGMSVVEHPRA
+116 SVVEHPRS

-141 TAKCLDGKL
+141 SAHCLDGKL
-150 NWDDYGER
+150 SWDDYGER

-164 SLAKKIYGRT
+164 SLAKKIFGRT

-200 SFFKNWVLYATRND
+200 CSMKNDVYYATQNN

-223 IAYVKLRKG
+223 IVYVKLREG
-232 VGAEEMMKG
+232 VDAESMLKG
-241 FANQFKEQLW
+241 FGKQFKEQLW
-251 KQQWGGALATG
+251 KLQWGGALAAG
-262 EVTESQETEIRAIFD
+262 EVSESQESEVRAMFD
-277 SQFDSRGYRLTP
+277 RQFDNQGYRLTP
-289 IRDTYFSGVAG
+289 IRDTYFSGVHG

-314 ACVLVIVIA
+314 SCVLVIVIA

-353 RLRLGII
+353 RLRLGMI

-373 ALVVCALMAKQP
+373 ALVVCALVAKQP

-398 TVLLAITMLLAV
+398 TVLLAITALLAV
-410 AVGVVA
+410 AVGIVA
-416 GVYPAFFVT
+416 GVYPAFFAT

-494 ELRGKKDAIRAEL
+494 ELRGKKDAVRAEL

-588 IDKKLLDNDYP
+588 IDKKLLDKDYP

-619 PLAFIILGESFS
+619 PLAFIIFGESFS
-631 GWGDQ
+631 EWGDQ
-636 LGVANIRVSAGVD
+636 LGIANIRVTAGND

-658 DVLTQMGSGELVE
+658 DVLTRMGSGEQVE
-671 AKFLDQKLEILYQ
+671 TKFLDQKLEDLYQ

-695 FSGVCLIIT
+695 FSGVCLVIT

-732 TQEILMMFCHHYALL
+732 TQEILMMFCRHYALL
-747 LTVSFII
+747 LAVSFII
-754 AAPIAYYIGHEWLQS
+754 AAPIAYYIGRQWLQS
-769 FVERT
+769 FAERT
-774 PIYWWLFPLALLAV
+774 PIYWWLFPLALLTV
-788 AAVTLATVIIQSW
+788 GVITLTTVIIQSW
-801 RTANA
+801 RTANE
-806 NPVNS
+806 NPINS
-811 IKNE
+811 IKTE

>member
-1 MKEVLR
+1 MKEVFR

-20 VLNFVG
+20 MLNFVG
-26 LTVAFTAFYLL
+26 LTVAFAAFYLL
-37 MTQVVYNISYNASI
+37 MTQVVYNISYNSCI
-51 PDGERVFRFE
+51 PDNKRVYRFE
-61 AKMGADSPWGI
+61 TKMGSDSPWGI

-97 GQTREFLV
+97 GQKCEFMV
-105 GERPRVGDGTS
+105 GE
-116 GIGTSGMSVVEHPRA
+116 SVVEHPRS

-141 TAKCLDGKL
+141 SAHCLDGKL
-150 NWDDYGER
+150 SWDDYGKR

-164 SLAKKIYGRT
+164 SLAKKIFGRA

-200 SFFKNWVLYATRND
+200 CSMKNDVFYATQNN

-223 IAYVKLRKG
+223 IVYVKLREG
-232 VGAEEMMKG
+232 VDAESMLKG
-241 FANQFKEQLW
+241 FGKQFKEQLW
-251 KQQWGGALATG
+251 KLQWGGALAAG
-262 EVTESQETEIRAIFD
+262 EVTEAQESEVRAMFD
-277 SQFDSRGYRLTP
+277 RQFDNQGYRLTP
-289 IRDTYFSGVAG
+289 IRDTYFSGVHG
-300 DDKGNPAILFILEL
+300 DDKGNSAILFILEL
-314 ACVLVIVIA
+314 SCVLVIVIA

-353 RLRLGII
+353 RLRLGMI

-373 ALVVCALMAKQP
+373 ALVVCALVAKQP

-398 TVLLAITMLLAV
+398 TVLLAITALLAV
-410 AVGVVA
+410 AVGIVA
-416 GVYPAFFVT
+416 GVYPAFFAT
-425 SFQPALVLKGSF
+425 SFQPALVLKSSF

-619 PLAFIILGESFS
+619 PLAFIIFGESFS
-631 GWGDQ
+631 EWGDQ
-636 LGVANIRVSAGVD
+636 LGIANIRVTAGND

-658 DVLTQMGSGELVE
+658 DVLTRMGSGEQVE
-671 AKFLDQKLEILYQ
+671 TKFLDQKLEDLYQ

-695 FSGVCLIIT
+695 FSGVCLVIT
-704 LIGVFCM
+704 LIGVVCM

-732 TQEILMMFCHHYALL
+732 TQEILMMFCRHYALL
-747 LTVSFII
+747 LAVSFIV
-754 AAPIAYYIGHEWLQS
+754 AAPVAYYIGLQWLQS
-769 FVERT
+769 FAERT

-788 AAVTLATVIIQSW
+788 GIITLATVIIQSW
-801 RTANA
+801 RTANE

>member
-1 MKEVLR
+1 MNVIR
-7 NIWYMARRFKTAT
+7 NMLYMARRFKTAT

-26 LTVAFTAFYLL
+26 LTVAFAAFYLL
-37 MTQVVYNISYNASI
+37 MTQVVYNISYNSCI
-51 PDGERVFRFE
+51 PDNERVFRFE
-61 AKMGADSPWGI
+61 TKMGSDSPWGI

-97 GQTREFLV
+97 GQKREFVV
-105 GERPRVGDGTS
+105 GE
-116 GIGTSGMSVVEHPRA
+116 SVVEHPRS

-141 TAKCLDGKL
+141 SAHCLDGKL
-150 NWDDYGER
+150 SWDDYGER

-164 SLAKKIYGRT
+164 SLAKKIFGRT

-200 SFFKNWVLYATRND
+200 CSMKNDVYYATQNN

-223 IAYVKLRKG
+223 IVYVKLREG
-232 VGAEEMMKG
+232 VDAESMLKG
-241 FANQFKEQLW
+241 FGKQFKEQLW
-251 KQQWGGALATG
+251 KLQWGGALAAG
-262 EVTESQETEIRAIFD
+262 EVSESQESEVRAMFD
-277 SQFDSRGYRLTP
+277 RQFDNQGYRLTP
-289 IRDTYFSGVAG
+289 IRDTYFSGVHG

-314 ACVLVIVIA
+314 SCVLVIVIA

-353 RLRLGII
+353 RLRLGMI

-373 ALVVCALMAKQP
+373 ALVVCALVAKQP

-398 TVLLAITMLLAV
+398 TVLLAITALLAV
-410 AVGVVA
+410 AVGIVA
-416 GVYPAFFVT
+416 GVYPAFFAT

-494 ELRGKKDAIRAEL
+494 ELRGKKDAVRAEL

-588 IDKKLLDNDYP
+588 IDKKLLDKDYP

-619 PLAFIILGESFS
+619 PLAFIIFGESFS
-631 GWGDQ
+631 EWGDQ
-636 LGVANIRVSAGVD
+636 LGIANIRVTAGND

-658 DVLTQMGSGELVE
+658 DVLTRMGSGEQVE
-671 AKFLDQKLEILYQ
+671 TKFLDQKLEDLYQ

-695 FSGVCLIIT
+695 FSGVCLVIT

-732 TQEILMMFCHHYALL
+732 TQEILMMFCRHYALL
-747 LTVSFII
+747 LAVSFII
-754 AAPIAYYIGHEWLQS
+754 AAPIAYYIGREWLQS
-769 FVERT
+769 FAERT

-788 AAVTLATVIIQSW
+788 GIITLATVIIQSW
-801 RTANA
+801 RAANA
-806 NPVNS
+806 NPVES
-811 IKNE
+811 IKTE

>member
-1 MKEVLR
+1 MNVIR
-7 NIWYMARRFKTAT
+7 NMLYMARRFKTAT

-26 LTVAFTAFYLL
+26 LTVAFAAFYLL
-37 MTQVVYNISYNASI
+37 MTQVVYNISYNSCI
-51 PDGERVFRFE
+51 PDNERVFRFE
-61 AKMGADSPWGI
+61 TKMGSDSPWGI

-97 GQTREFLV
+97 GQKREFVV
-105 GERPRVGDGTS
+105 GE
-116 GIGTSGMSVVEHPRA
+116 SVVEHPRS

-141 TAKCLDGKL
+141 SAHCLDGKL
-150 NWDDYGER
+150 SWDDYGER

-164 SLAKKIYGRT
+164 SLAKKIFGRT

-200 SFFKNWVLYATRND
+200 CSMKNDVYYATQNN

-223 IAYVKLRKG
+223 IVYVKLREG
-232 VGAEEMMKG
+232 VDAESMLKG
-241 FANQFKEQLW
+241 FGKQFKEQLW
-251 KQQWGGALATG
+251 KLQWGGALAAG
-262 EVTESQETEIRAIFD
+262 EVSESQESEVRAMFD
-277 SQFDSRGYRLTP
+277 RQFDNQGYRLTP
-289 IRDTYFSGVAG
+289 IRDTYFSGVHG

-314 ACVLVIVIA
+314 SCVLVIVIA

-353 RLRLGII
+353 RLRLGMI

-373 ALVVCALMAKQP
+373 ALVVCALVAKQP

-398 TVLLAITMLLAV
+398 TVLLAITALLAV
-410 AVGVVA
+410 AVGIVA
-416 GVYPAFFVT
+416 GVYPAFFAT

-494 ELRGKKDAIRAEL
+494 ELRGKKDAVRAEL

-588 IDKKLLDNDYP
+588 IDKKLLDKDYP

-619 PLAFIILGESFS
+619 PLAFIIFGESFS
-631 GWGDQ
+631 EWGDQ
-636 LGVANIRVSAGVD
+636 LGIANIRVTAGND

-658 DVLTQMGSGELVE
+658 DVLTRMGSGEQVE
-671 AKFLDQKLEILYQ
+671 TKFLDQKLEDLYQ

-695 FSGVCLIIT
+695 FSGVCLVIT

-732 TQEILMMFCHHYALL
+732 TQEILMMFCRHYALL
-747 LTVSFII
+747 LAVSFII
-754 AAPIAYYIGHEWLQS
+754 AAPIAYYIGRQWLQS
-769 FVERT
+769 FAERT
-774 PIYWWLFPLALLAV
+774 PIYWWLFPLALLVIAL
-788 AAVTLATVIIQSW
+788 VTLLTVVIQSW
-801 RTANA
+801 RAATE

>member
-1 MKEVLR
+1 MNVIR
-7 NIWYMARRFKTAT
+7 NMLYMARRFKTAT
-20 VLNFVG
+20 VLNFIG
-26 LTVAFTAFYLL
+26 LTVALTAFYLL
-37 MTQVVYNISYNASI
+37 MTQVVYNISYNSCI
-51 PDGERVFRFE
+51 PDNERVFRFE
-61 AKMGADSPWGI
+61 TKMGSDSPWGI

-97 GQTREFLV
+97 GQKREFVV
-105 GERPRVGDGTS
+105 GE
-116 GIGTSGMSVVEHPRA
+116 SVVEHPRS

-141 TAKCLDGKL
+141 SAHCLDGKL
-150 NWDDYGER
+150 SWDDYGER

-164 SLAKKIYGRT
+164 SLAKKIFGRT

-200 SFFKNWVLYATRND
+200 CSMKNDVYYATQNN

-223 IAYVKLRKG
+223 IVYVKLREG
-232 VGAEEMMKG
+232 VDAESMLKG
-241 FANQFKEQLW
+241 FGKQFKEQLW
-251 KQQWGGALATG
+251 KLQWGGALAAG
-262 EVTESQETEIRAIFD
+262 EVSESQESEVRAMFD
-277 SQFDSRGYRLTP
+277 RQFDNQGYRLTP
-289 IRDTYFSGVAG
+289 IRDTYFSGVHG

-314 ACVLVIVIA
+314 SCVLVIVIA

-353 RLRLGII
+353 RLRLGMI

-373 ALVVCALMAKQP
+373 ALVVCALVAKQP

-398 TVLLAITMLLAV
+398 TVLLAITALLAV
-410 AVGVVA
+410 AVGIVA
-416 GVYPAFFVT
+416 GVYPAFFAT

-588 IDKKLLDNDYP
+588 IDKKLLDKDYP

-619 PLAFIILGESFS
+619 PLAFIIFGESFS
-631 GWGDQ
+631 EWGDQ
-636 LGVANIRVSAGVD
+636 LGIANIRVTAGND

-658 DVLTQMGSGELVE
+658 DVLTRMGSGEQVE
-671 AKFLDQKLEILYQ
+671 TKFLDQKLEDLYQ

-695 FSGVCLIIT
+695 FSGVCLVIT

-732 TQEILMMFCHHYALL
+732 TQEILMMFCRHYALL
-747 LTVSFII
+747 LAVSFII
-754 AAPIAYYIGHEWLQS
+754 AAPIAYYIGRQWLQS
-769 FVERT
+769 FAERT
-774 PIYWWLFPLALLAV
+774 PIYWWLFPLALLTV
-788 AAVTLATVIIQSW
+788 GVITLTTVIIQSW
-801 RTANA
+801 RTANE
-806 NPVNS
+806 NPINS

>member
-1 MKEVLR
+1 MNVIR
-7 NIWYMARRFKTAT
+7 NMLYMARRFKTAT

-26 LTVAFTAFYLL
+26 LTVAFAAFYLL
-37 MTQVVYNISYNASI
+37 MTQVVYNISYNSCI
-51 PDGERVFRFE
+51 PDNGRVFRFE
-61 AKMGADSPWGI
+61 TKMGSDSPWGI

-97 GQTREFLV
+97 GQKREFVV
-105 GERPRVGDGTS
+105 GE
-116 GIGTSGMSVVEHPRA
+116 SVVEHPRS

-141 TAKCLDGKL
+141 SAHCLDGKL
-150 NWDDYGER
+150 SWDDYGER

-164 SLAKKIYGRT
+164 SLAKKIFGRT

-200 SFFKNWVLYATRND
+200 CSMKNDVYYATQNN

-223 IAYVKLRKG
+223 IVYVKLREG
-232 VGAEEMMKG
+232 VDAESMLKG
-241 FANQFKEQLW
+241 FGKQFKEQLW
-251 KQQWGGALATG
+251 KLQWGGALAAG
-262 EVTESQETEIRAIFD
+262 EVTEAQESEVRAMFD
-277 SQFDSRGYRLTP
+277 RQFDNQGYRLTP
-289 IRDTYFSGVAG
+289 IRDTYFSGVHG

-314 ACVLVIVIA
+314 SCVLVIVIA

-353 RLRLGII
+353 RLRLGMI

-373 ALVVCALMAKQP
+373 ALVVCALVAKQP

-398 TVLLAITMLLAV
+398 TVLLAITALLAV
-410 AVGVVA
+410 AVGIVA
-416 GVYPAFFVT
+416 GVYPAFFAT

-578 AARKQWPWVE
+578 AARKQWSWVE

-619 PLAFIILGESFS
+619 PLAFIIFGESFS
-631 GWGDQ
+631 EWGDQ
-636 LGVANIRVSAGVD
+636 LGIANIRVTAGND

-658 DVLTQMGSGELVE
+658 DVLTRMGSGEQVE
-671 AKFLDQKLEILYQ
+671 TKFLDQKLEDLYQ

-695 FSGVCLIIT
+695 FSGVCLVIT

-732 TQEILMMFCHHYALL
+732 TQEILMMFCRHYALL
-747 LTVSFII
+747 LAVSFII
-754 AAPIAYYIGHEWLQS
+754 AAPIAYYIGRQWLQS
-769 FVERT
+769 FAERT

-788 AAVTLATVIIQSW
+788 GIITLATVIIQSW
-801 RTANA
+801 RAANA
-806 NPVNS
+806 NPVES
-811 IKNE
+811 IKTE

>member
-1 MKEVLR
+1 ML
-7 NIWYMARRFKTAT
+7 YMARRFKTAT
-20 VLNFVG
+20 VLNFIG
-26 LTVAFTAFYLL
+26 LTVALTAFYLL
-37 MTQVVYNISYNASI
+37 MTQVVYNISYNSCI
-51 PDGERVFRFE
+51 PDNERVFRFE
-61 AKMGADSPWGI
+61 TKMGSDSPWGI

-97 GQTREFLV
+97 GQKREFVV
-105 GERPRVGDGTS
+105 GE
-116 GIGTSGMSVVEHPRA
+116 SVVEHPRS

-141 TAKCLDGKL
+141 SAHCLDGKL
-150 NWDDYGER
+150 SWDDYGKR

-164 SLAKKIYGRT
+164 SLAKKIFGRT

-195 DFPAN
+195 DFSAN
-200 SFFKNWVLYATRND
+200 CSMKNDVYYATQNN

-223 IAYVKLRKG
+223 IVYVKLREG
-232 VGAEEMMKG
+232 VDAESMLKG
-241 FANQFKEQLW
+241 FGKQFKEQLW
-251 KQQWGGALATG
+251 KLQWGGALAAG
-262 EVTESQETEIRAIFD
+262 EVSESQESEVRAMFD
-277 SQFDSRGYRLTP
+277 RQFDNQGYRLTP
-289 IRDTYFSGVAG
+289 IRDTYFSGVHG

-314 ACVLVIVIA
+314 SCVLVIVIA

-353 RLRLGII
+353 RLRLGMI

-373 ALVVCALMAKQP
+373 ALVVCELVAKQP

-398 TVLLAITMLLAV
+398 TVLLAITALLAV
-410 AVGVVA
+410 AVGIVA
-416 GVYPAFFVT
+416 GVYPAFFAT

-494 ELRGKKDAIRAEL
+494 ELRGKKDAVRAEL

-588 IDKKLLDNDYP
+588 IDKKLLDKDYP

-619 PLAFIILGESFS
+619 PLAFIIFGESFS
-631 GWGDQ
+631 EWGDQ
-636 LGVANIRVSAGVD
+636 LGIANIRVTAGND

-658 DVLTQMGSGELVE
+658 DVLTRMGSGEQVE
-671 AKFLDQKLEILYQ
+671 TKFLDQKLEDLYQ

-695 FSGVCLIIT
+695 FSGVCLVIT

-732 TQEILMMFCHHYALL
+732 TQEILMMFCRHYALL
-747 LTVSFII
+747 LAVSFII
-754 AAPIAYYIGHEWLQS
+754 AAPIAYYIGRQWLQS
-769 FVERT
+769 FAERT
-774 PIYWWLFPLALLAV
+774 PIYWWLFPLALLTV
-788 AAVTLATVIIQSW
+788 GVITLTTVIIQSW
-801 RTANA
+801 RTANE
-806 NPVNS
+806 NPINS

>member
-1 MKEVLR
+1 MNIFR
-7 NIWYMARRFKTAT
+7 NMLYMARRFKTAT
-20 VLNFVG
+20 VLNFIG
-26 LTVAFTAFYLL
+26 LTVALTAFYLL
-37 MTQVVYNISYNASI
+37 MTQVVYNISYNSCI
-51 PDGERVFRFE
+51 PDNERVFRFE
-61 AKMGADSPWGI
+61 TKMGSDSPWGI

-97 GQTREFLV
+97 GQKREFVV
-105 GERPRVGDGTS
+105 GE
-116 GIGTSGMSVVEHPRA
+116 SVVEHPRS

-141 TAKCLDGKL
+141 SAHCLDGKL
-150 NWDDYGER
+150 SWDDYGER

-164 SLAKKIYGRT
+164 SLAKKIFGRT

-200 SFFKNWVLYATRND
+200 CSMKNDVYYATQNN

-223 IAYVKLRKG
+223 IVYVKLREG
-232 VGAEEMMKG
+232 VDAESMLKG
-241 FANQFKEQLW
+241 FGKQFKEQLW
-251 KQQWGGALATG
+251 KLQWGGALAAG
-262 EVTESQETEIRAIFD
+262 EVSESQESEVRAMFD
-277 SQFDSRGYRLTP
+277 RQFDNQGYRLTP
-289 IRDTYFSGVAG
+289 IRDTYFSGVHG

-314 ACVLVIVIA
+314 SCVLVIVIA

-353 RLRLGII
+353 RLRLGMI

-373 ALVVCALMAKQP
+373 ALVVCALVAKQP

-398 TVLLAITMLLAV
+398 TVLLAITALLAV
-410 AVGVVA
+410 AVGIVA
-416 GVYPAFFVT
+416 GVYPAFFAT

-588 IDKKLLDNDYP
+588 IDKKLLDKDYP

-619 PLAFIILGESFS
+619 PLAFIIFGESFS
-631 GWGDQ
+631 EWGDQ
-636 LGVANIRVSAGVD
+636 LGIANIRVTAGND

-658 DVLTQMGSGELVE
+658 DVLTRMGSGEQVE
-671 AKFLDQKLEILYQ
+671 TKFLDQKLEDLYQ

-695 FSGVCLIIT
+695 FSGVCLVIT

-732 TQEILMMFCHHYALL
+732 TQEILMMFCRHYALL
-747 LTVSFII
+747 LAVSFII
-754 AAPIAYYIGHEWLQS
+754 AAPIAYYIGRQWLQS
-769 FVERT
+769 FAERT
-774 PIYWWLFPLALLAV
+774 PIYWWLFPLALLTV
-788 AAVTLATVIIQSW
+788 GVITLTTVIIQSW
-801 RTANA
+801 RTANE
-806 NPVNS
+806 NPINS

>member
-1 MKEVLR
+1 ML
-7 NIWYMARRFKTAT
+7 YMARRFKTAT
-20 VLNFVG
+20 VLNFIG
-26 LTVAFTAFYLL
+26 LTVALTAFYLL
-37 MTQVVYNISYNASI
+37 MTQVVYNISYNSCI
-51 PDGERVFRFE
+51 PDNERVFRFE
-61 AKMGADSPWGI
+61 TKMGSDSPWGI

-97 GQTREFLV
+97 GQKREFVV
-105 GERPRVGDGTS
+105 GE
-116 GIGTSGMSVVEHPRA
+116 SVVEHPRS

-141 TAKCLDGKL
+141 SAHCLDGKL
-150 NWDDYGER
+150 SWDDYGER

-164 SLAKKIYGRT
+164 SLAKKIFGRT

-200 SFFKNWVLYATRND
+200 CSMKNDVYYATQNN

-223 IAYVKLRKG
+223 IVYVKLRKG
-232 VGAEEMMKG
+232 VDAESMLKG
-241 FANQFKEQLW
+241 FGKQFKEQLW
-251 KQQWGGALATG
+251 KLQWGGALAAG
-262 EVTESQETEIRAIFD
+262 EVSESQESEVRAMFD
-277 SQFDSRGYRLTP
+277 RQFDNQGYRLTP
-289 IRDTYFSGVAG
+289 IRDTYFSGVHG

-314 ACVLVIVIA
+314 SCVLVIVIA

-353 RLRLGII
+353 RLRLGMI

-373 ALVVCALMAKQP
+373 ALVVCALVAKQP

-398 TVLLAITMLLAV
+398 TVLLAITALLAV
-410 AVGVVA
+410 AVGIVA
-416 GVYPAFFVT
+416 GVYPAFFAT

-494 ELRGKKDAIRAEL
+494 ELRGKKDAVRAEL

-588 IDKKLLDNDYP
+588 IDKKLLDKDYP

-619 PLAFIILGESFS
+619 PLAFIIFGESFS
-631 GWGDQ
+631 EWGDQ
-636 LGVANIRVSAGVD
+636 LGIANIRVTAGND

-658 DVLTQMGSGELVE
+658 DVLTRMGSGEQVE
-671 AKFLDQKLEILYQ
+671 TKFLDQKLEDLYQ

-695 FSGVCLIIT
+695 FSGVCLVIT

-732 TQEILMMFCHHYALL
+732 TQEILMMFCRHYALL
-747 LTVSFII
+747 LAVSFII
-754 AAPIAYYIGHEWLQS
+754 AAPIAYYIGRQWLQS
-769 FVERT
+769 FAERT
-774 PIYWWLFPLALLAV
+774 PIYWWLFPLALLTV
-788 AAVTLATVIIQSW
+788 GVITLTTVIIQSW
-801 RTANA
+801 RTANE